1 MAMAQFY
8 GILMVAWEWLREA
21 CGENDYARHCARAK
35 ILGVE
40 PLTLQAFYLTQL
52 HSKYSRPSRCC

>member
-1 MAMAQFY
+1 MVQLLKFLKAATQF
-8 GILMVAWEWLREA
+8 VRELS
-21 CGENDYARHCARAK
+21 GENDYARHCARAK

-52 HSKYSRPSRCC
+52 HRKYSRPSRCC